1 MVKILKAI
9 IYKGYVIFLM
19 AFTVWYGTFMYPLIF
34 GFEGK
39 KGAEETLLEMGEAG
53 TEEERMF
60 VKLIAEQTKTSKTD
74 LGYRVI
80 DQPYSEGR
88 FHHIGFQIQ
97 PDQASNCIRCH
108 GNVPHDSS
116 REVRSFLNMHTFYL
130 ACETCHVRP
139 NEGEAPYEFRW
150 YDKDTGKE
158 IPNPQSLVTIDDRV
172 RMSLEDYEA
181 KYVSYGDYGAKV
193 APGRVSGGEFAFL
206 DGAREMEFVLKFLE
220 NQHMLGTAQQSQMK
234 TVIHKKVNKKPT
246 ECDGCH
252 RMDNPYLPY
261 AQLGFPPRRVE
272 ELTSTAVVGMI
283 TKYKKFWIPSFL
295 KPGVGQ

>member
-1 MVKILKAI
+1 MVKFLKKLV
-9 IYKGYVIFLM
+9 YRGYVIFLM
-19 AFTVWYGTFMYPLIF
+19 GFTIWYGTFMYPLIF

-39 KGAEETLLEMGEAG
+39 KGAEETLLEMGAAG

-60 VKLIAEQTKTSKTD
+60 VKLIAEQTRSAKTD

-80 DQPYSEGR
+80 EQPYIEGR
-88 FHHIGFQIQ
+88 FHHIGFEIE

-130 ACETCHVRP
+130 ACESCHVRP
-139 NEGEAPYEFRW
+139 KEGEPAFEFRW
-150 YDKDTGKE
+150 YDKDNGEK

-172 RMSLEDYEA
+172 RRNLEDFEA
-181 KYVSYGDYGAKV
+181 KYVTYGDYGAKV
-193 APGRVSGGEFAFL
+193 SPGRMVNGEFEFIN
-206 DGAREMEFVLKFLE
+206 GNKEMEFVLKYLE
-220 NQHMLGTAQQSQMK
+220 NQYMLGTAQQSQMK
-234 TVIHKKVNKKPT
+234 TVIHKKVNPKPI

-261 AQLGFPPRRVE
+261 AELGFPPRRVG

-283 TKYKKFWIPSFL
+283 TKYKKFWLPSFL
-295 KPGVGQ
+295 KPGVGK